1 MKGDLG
7 ARLNAMRLRI
17 QERIKP
23 LRDPFPRYVL
33 FLSVSEGA
41 QRATTTPI
49 AAASFDAAFAA
60 VEEAVALI
68 DDPRWLRVDWVETVG
83 EIQWS
88 ELKSWLAQTKR
99 NYFRY
104 GISLDKGFRI
114 AFLETELN
122 ANAMLYGG
130 AAIDH
135 AVLNEK
141 NFARYAR
148 LARGLPGL
156 AVEDAATVYYFSTS
170 GIFCDR
176 DDPQIHDIA
185 GSGRNAGRRVV
196 DHRAAGQVEALVARG
211 SRYLAGQVMPSGRFV
226 YGWHPCFDRAIKAY
240 NCLRHASSVYA
251 MIEGFEETRDPGL
264 GAAIG
269 RAIDYLTRELI
280 RPVRHQGQDLAF
292 LVEPDGEIK
301 LGGNAVCLLA
311 LTKHAEVFR
320 TDIHLPLLE
329 RLGRGV
335 LFMQDEASGAFRH
348 VLTYPDLSVKER
360 FRIIYYDGEAA
371 FGLMRLYALTRSDC
385 WIDAVEKAFGHFIA
399 ADHWRAHDH
408 WLSYAVN
415 ALTTYRPRRAYFE
428 FGIRNVAGYLD
439 FVAERSTTFPTL
451 LELMM
456 AAEKMVAR
464 LAEDPD
470 NRDLLA
476 RIDLRAFYD
485 ALEKRAGHLLNG
497 HFWPEMAMFFQ
508 NPDRIDGSFFIRH
521 HAFRVRI
528 DDVEHYLSGLVAY
541 AAFLRS
547 GRQVAHASRP
557 QRSAPTSGLR
567 AGWRPEELAAATGG
581 TWVTPPDASFVGHGL
596 CIHSSTFRPGQIA
609 VARSR
614 QGERGLT
621 SNAIAG
627 LAGKPAALIAS
638 SQAKHIVAHGVPVL
652 RVMDTDKAIF
662 AIGRAARSRLAGKV
676 IAITGSSGK
685 TSTVAML
692 AHTLS
697 AFGHTERSDVTG
709 NLTRGISWNLA
720 GFAQDCDFA
729 VLEVAIGRMRQSAQI
744 VRPDLAIVTNIFP
757 VHLGG
762 THTLADI
769 ARVKAQIF
777 EGMKPGSVAILNRDM
792 HEWKT
797 VFLAAQAAE
806 LRILHFGEGPGC
818 DIRLLGYCPEN
829 SEVWAQTPAGEVRY
843 RLGVPG
849 RHMALNSLAV
859 LAAVHALG
867 GLKIELATEK
877 LATAVPLAG
886 RGQSLDMTIQG
897 KRIRLIDDAYN
908 ANPGSMAAALE
919 RLHHEASAG
928 RRIAVIGEMAELGMD
943 ADRLHTE
950 LAYAVNSLAIDK
962 VYALGARYRAFWAEL
977 SPDRRGAHL
986 RDMDE
991 LKLRLG
997 LELRDGDT
1005 VLVKGSN
1012 STRLHSLVAWL
1023 KDDRCSAPGLAA
1035 LLPKGVSAVRY
1046 SMQEGALL
1054 FSAECERIHKPA
1066 SITKLMTLIL
1076 AAERLRERGMNGSE
1090 CIAIPDDA
1098 RQTDSWW
1105 GFEPGEEVDI
1115 RTLMSACAVVSANE
1129 ASNALAEWHSGT
1141 RAAFTHALNGRAR
1154 AVGMTE
1160 TVFAS
1165 PSGLGSDQRT
1175 TAVDVLCLAR
1185 HLIAQH
1191 PGIVGLCGRR
1201 SFSWKGRLYPN
1212 TNSLLPRIDGA
1223 IGLKTGSLG
1232 GTIHNLVFARR
1243 TGQDVELAIVLGAPS
1258 RRLRDWIVEA
1268 MLNACHDNTDCGQN
1282 PQAGP
1287 VDQRCVQ
1294 KSCRG

>member
-1 MKGDLG
+1 MRDLS

-17 QERIKP
+17 QGAIKP
-23 LRDPFPRYVL
+23 LRDPFPCYVL

-60 VEEAVALI
+60 VEEAVALME
-68 DDPRWLRVDWVETVG
+68 DPRWLRVDWVETVG

-156 AVEDAATVYYFSTS
+156 AVEDAASVYYFSTH

-176 DDPQIHDIA
+176 DDPQLHDIA

-196 DHRAAGQVEALVARG
+196 DHRAPGQVEALVARG

-251 MIEGFEETRDPGL
+251 MIEAFEETRDPVL
-264 GAAIG
+264 GAAIE
-269 RAIDYLTRELI
+269 RAVAYLTQELI
-280 RPVRHQGQDLAF
+280 RPISHGGQDLAF

-311 LTKHAEVFR
+311 LTKHAEIFR
-320 TDIHLPLLE
+320 TDVHLPLLD

-335 LFMQDEASGAFRH
+335 IFMQDPARGSFHH
-348 VLTYPDLSVKER
+348 VLSYPDLSVKET
-360 FRIIYYDGEAA
+360 FRIVYYDGEAA
-371 FGLMRLYALTRSDC
+371 FGLMRLYALTRADC
-385 WIDAVEKAFGHFIA
+385 WIDAVEKAFGYFIA
-399 ADHWRAHDH
+399 AEHWRAHDH

-439 FVAERSTTFPTL
+439 FVAERNTTFPTL

-456 AAEKMVAR
+456 AAEKMVTR
-464 LAEDPD
+464 LAEDPYH
-470 NRDLLA
+470 RDLLEH
-476 RIDLRAFYD
+476 IDLQAFHD
-485 ALEKRAGHLLNG
+485 ALDKRAGHLLNG
-497 HFWPEMAMFFQ
+497 HFWPELAMFFQ
-508 NPDRIDGSFFIRH
+508 NPDRIEGSFFIRH

-541 AAFLRS
+541 GAFLRS
-547 GRQVAHASRP
+547 GRRPAHLSRLQHGTP
-557 QRSAPTSGLR
+557 PSGTG
-567 AGWRPEELAAATGG
+567 AGWRPEELASATGG

-596 CIHSSTFRPGQIA
+596 CIHSSTFKPGQIV

-676 IAITGSSGK
+676 VAVTGSSGK

-697 AFGHTERSDVTG
+697 AFGLAERSDVTG
-709 NLTRGISWNLA
+709 NLPRGVSWNLA
-720 GFAQDCDFA
+720 GFAQECDFA
-729 VLEVAIGRMRQSAQI
+729 VLEVAIGRMRQSVQI

-757 VHLGG
+757 VHLGD
-762 THTLADI
+762 TDTLADI

-797 VFLAAQAAE
+797 IFLAAQAAE
-806 LRILHFGEGPGC
+806 LRILHYGEGPGC
-818 DIRLLGYCPEN
+818 DIRLLDYHPES
-829 SEVWAQTPAGEVRY
+829 SEVVAETPVGPVRY
-843 RLGVPG
+843 RVGAPG

-867 GLKIELATEK
+867 GLSIDVAMERLG
-877 LATAVPLAG
+877 TAVPLAG
-886 RGQSLDMTIQG
+886 RGQSLDVTIQG

-919 RLHHEASAG
+919 RLHHEAAVG
-928 RRIAVIGEMAELGMD
+928 RRVAVIGEMAELGMD

-950 LAYAVNSLAIDK
+950 LAGVVNSRAIDK
-962 VYALGARYRAFWAEL
+962 VYALGAQYRAFWEDL

-986 RDMDE
+986 RDMNE

-997 LELRDGDT
+997 LELKDGDT

-1012 STRLHSLVAWL
+1012 STRLHGLVAWL
-1023 KDDRCSAPGLAA
+1023 KDGEGSAPGLAA
-1035 LLPKGVSAVRY
+1035 LLPKGVSAIRY
-1046 SMQEGALL
+1046 STQDGEVL
-1054 FSAECERIHKPA
+1054 FSAGSERSHRPA

-1076 AAERLRERGMNGSE
+1076 VEERLRERGMSGAES
-1090 CIAIPDDA
+1090 IAIPADA
-1098 RQTDSWW
+1098 RHTDSWW
-1105 GFEPGEEVDI
+1105 GFEPGERVEI

-1141 RAAFTHALNGRAR
+1141 RADFTRALNAR
-1154 AVGMTE
+1154 AQALGMTD
-1160 TVFAS
+1160 TAFAS

-1185 HLIAQH
+1185 RLIARH
-1191 PGIVGLCGRR
+1191 PGIVELCGRR
-1201 SFSWKGRLYPN
+1201 SFAWKDRLYPN
-1212 TNSLLPRIDGA
+1212 TNSLLSRIGGA

-1232 GTIHNLVFARR
+1232 GAVHNLVFARR
-1243 TGQDVELAIVLGAPS
+1243 KGQDVELAIVLGAPS
-1258 RRLRDWIVEA
+1258 RRLRDWIVAA
-1268 MLNACHDNTDCGQN
+1268 MLDECRDGVGCSHN

-1287 VDQRCVQ
+1287 ADRQRVH
-1294 KSCRG
+1294 KSCGT